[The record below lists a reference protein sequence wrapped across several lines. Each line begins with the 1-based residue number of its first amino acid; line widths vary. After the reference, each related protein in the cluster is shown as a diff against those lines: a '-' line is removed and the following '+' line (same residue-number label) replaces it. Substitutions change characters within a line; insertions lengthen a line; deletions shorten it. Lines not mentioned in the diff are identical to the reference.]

1 MSLKLLFILIVFA
14 SLIAVSYSNN
24 AFADSFNNVYQIPNV
39 DFDKY
44 AYTWGEQGKLL
55 MMSPLDNKDP
65 QRIEVITAN
74 NSAFDYEISV
84 YPDSTRQKNFILTET
99 GPDTGLFEWNFII
112 SEPEAKTAYDVNSD
126 YIIVSNSTEHINFEV
141 DVDSNNGYV
150 ATARIT
156 YPNDNTLPSNKQIQ
170 NMLDMYPR
178 ISSMYSIQFRNGTM
192 TSPYDGQGILT
203 VQYPS
208 QNKSPTTIDQ
218 LKVAFSAYDAHRIFE
233 ILNETGINTG
243 VFEGPLSFS
252 SYKSFSKTY
261 LTKSDTDARSV
272 TVYYLV
278 SDTFSPTYSSHIL
291 IHHGL
296 EYHNV
301 KPGRVHQDS
310 ILYVNSD
317 KKAYLNDQSIK
328 VSGLAEPN
336 ETIHISVLSNRGSL
350 VLFEK
355 LQADK
360 DGKFETEFAWSKPP
374 STGTYTVEAISIAND
389 RQVETQ
395 ITITSMDDLESHSIE
410 ISPLQQSKMGLDA
423 DQIVCKRVWKPILKP
438 DGEIPFCVKLPTYT
452 KLLERGW
459 TSVT

>member
-1 MSLKLLFILIVFA
+1 MKYFVILFLFAIMSLVVA
-14 SLIAVSYSNN
+14 SSGIN
-24 AFADSFNNVYQIPNV
+24 AFADSSSNVYQIPNV
-39 DFDKY
+39 GFDKY
-44 AYTWGEQGKLL
+44 AYTWGEQGKLF

-74 NSAFDYEISV
+74 NSAFNYEISV
-84 YPDSTRQKNFILTET
+84 YPDSALQENFVLTET
-99 GPDTGLFEWNFII
+99 GPDTGLFEWDFVI
-112 SEPEAKTAYDVNSD
+112 SEPEAKTTYDVNGN
-126 YIIVSNSTEHINFEV
+126 YIIVSDSTEHINFEV
-141 DVDSNNGYV
+141 DVDSISGYV

-156 YPNDNTLPSNKQIQ
+156 YPNDNTLPSDEQIQ
-170 NMLDMYPR
+170 NMLAMYTR
-178 ISSMYSIQFRNGTM
+178 ISSMYSIQFRNATM

-208 QNKSPTTIDQ
+208 QNKSPATVDR

-233 ILNETGINTG
+233 ILNETGTDTG

-252 SYKSFSKTY
+252 SYKSFSKIY
-261 LTKSDTDARSV
+261 LIKSGSNARSV
-272 TVYYLV
+272 TAYYLV
-278 SDTFSPTYSSHIL
+278 SDTFSPIYSSHIL
-291 IHHGL
+291 LHHGL
-296 EYHNV
+296 EYPDN

-317 KKAYLNDQSIK
+317 KKAYLDDQSIK
-328 VSGLAEPN
+328 VSGIAEPN
-336 ETIHISVLSNRGSL
+336 ETIHVSVLSNRGSF

-355 LQADK
+355 LHADK
-360 DGKFETEFAWSKPP
+360 DGKFETEFAWSESP
-374 STGTYTVEAISIAND
+374 STGTYTVEAVSIADD

-410 ISPLQQSKMGLDA
+410 ISPLQQSKMGLDV

-438 DGEIPFCVKLPTYT
+438 GGEIPFCVKLPTYT

-459 TSVT
+459 EPVT